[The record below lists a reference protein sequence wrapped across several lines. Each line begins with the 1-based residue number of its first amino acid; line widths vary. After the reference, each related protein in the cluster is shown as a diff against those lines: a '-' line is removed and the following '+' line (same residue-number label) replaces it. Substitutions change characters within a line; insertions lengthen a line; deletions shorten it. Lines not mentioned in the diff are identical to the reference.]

1 MELSLQKYADSFE
14 YLTQPNYSFTRNNM
28 RNNDYFND
36 KKGDEADFAFLRE
49 QIYAGFLG
57 MNIGIRLGAPVEPEV
72 WTNERIRHYFMGM
85 SLSMLKIF
93 ICLRLMMI
101 PTGLTFFLEL
111 CTTKKPQSHATGC
124 S

>member
-72 WTNERIRHYFMGM
+72 WTSERIRHYFMGM

>member
-1 MELSLQKYADSFE
+1 
-14 YLTQPNYSFTRNNM
+14 M

-57 MNIGIRLGAPVEPEV
+57 MNIGIRLGAPLEPEV
-72 WTNERIRHYFMGM
+72 WTSERIRHYFMGM

-124 S
+124 G